1 MEGFRA
7 QVKGYVIPTV
17 VAVLPPGDATAKAR
31 ADYEKVVFGLREK
44 FAFGVR
50 PRDPPSLCPAWG
62 QDQLRHPGLV
72 QGREGERRALMSL
85 RT

>member
-1 MEGFRA
+1 M
-7 QVKGYVIPTV
+7 KGYVIPTV

-50 PRDPPSLCPAWG
+50 PRDPPSLSI
-62 QDQLRHPGLV
+62 
-72 QGREGERRALMSL
+72 EIRRA
-85 RT
+85 

>member
-1 MEGFRA
+1 M
-7 QVKGYVIPTV
+7 KGYVIPTV

-50 PRDPPSLCPAWG
+50 PRDPPSLSI
-62 QDQLRHPGLV
+62 
-72 QGREGERRALMSL
+72 EIRRAGAVSLFQLFPPVFVLMDWFVV
-85 RT
+85 R